1 MCAACSE
8 RLGFRKMLIA
18 TACPFAAHFVVAV
31 TIAGRFLAAVVLT
44 RCLAVLLLQA
54 SLLAARF
61 LAALAAMAFAS
72 EALV

>member
-1 MCAACSE
+1 
-8 RLGFRKMLIA
+8 MLTA
-18 TACPFAAHFVVAV
+18 TLFLLPLTSLAVAL
-31 TIAGRFLAAVVLT
+31 AGRFLAAVVLT

-61 LAALAAMAFAS
+61 LAALGAMVFAA